1 MAWLARPRPGEAA
14 HEGAPSHATALVTS
28 SRSPRLLVA
37 WLGLGLGLGLGRFRV
52 GVRVRVRGSWSPW
65 RLRGWVEEVEGGGG
79 GGV

>member
-37 WLGLGLGLGLGRFRV
+37 WLGLGLGLGLGLALGFRL
-52 GVRVRVRGSWSPW
+52 GSAALG
-65 RLRGWVEEVEGGGG
+65 RLGG
-79 GGV
+79 